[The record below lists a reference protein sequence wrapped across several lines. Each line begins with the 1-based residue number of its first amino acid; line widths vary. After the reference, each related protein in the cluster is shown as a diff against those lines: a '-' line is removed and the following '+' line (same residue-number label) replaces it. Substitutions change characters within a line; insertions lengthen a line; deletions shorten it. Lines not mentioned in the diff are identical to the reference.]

1 VPRSESL
8 TGARP
13 RAVAAAPGRRHRRPV
28 AAGAA
33 GLLIATAPA
42 TDGSAAAALPL
53 EGTTVLGR
61 LLDQLHTLGLRTAW
75 VLTRPQWREAIDAI
89 ARESGMDVRVV
100 VSADLVGDLRVA
112 AEVSG
117 EAPGTLLVARA
128 DVITHR
134 EALAGLLADPRIVSG
149 VLVGPGSARTGWCFR
164 ARSARRRIVS
174 AGSPFHR
181 VRNSNF
187 SFLGFLK
194 VDRRDREALATA
206 ARRLAELAVDRPE
219 AWQDE
224 LDRKAAEWRL
234 ERWRAAQGDDPPP
247 APEPADWPG
256 LPLDAAAEAYVAL
269 RRRVAAEDAVSL
281 LLVGLVRGDVELA
294 ASRLREFYY
303 ARPSSEADVRRSLDE
318 MSAIDEDKV
327 ALNSAV
333 KAVDGFFTT
342 YFVSPYSKYIARF
355 CARHGWTPNQMTTV
369 SMGIGVLAALA
380 FAWGT
385 RGGMIAGA
393 VLLQAAFTI
402 DCVDGQL
409 ARYTRTFSKLGAWL
423 DSVFDRGKEYLV
435 FAGLAIGATRGFGQ
449 DVWVLAASALALQ
462 TARHTLDFTFAVGQ
476 RGVVDATPQ
485 MPLEHPADVPVR
497 GGVPADPEDAEA
509 GADAALPPEPQ
520 RVARPTLKQ
529 RVVRLARVCLRQ
541 LGRLDRSRWGRW
553 AKRVVVLPIGER
565 FALISLTAALF
576 SPRVTFI
583 ALLAW
588 GGFATFYSLTA
599 RLVRTAAR

>member
-1 VPRSESL
+1 MPRSESL

-13 RAVAAAPGRRHRRPV
+13 RPARTAHGRSRRPV

-33 GLLIATAPA
+33 GLIVATAPA
-42 TDGSAAAALPL
+42 ADGGAAAALPL

-75 VLTRPQWREAIDAI
+75 VLTRPQWREAIDAVVHT
-89 ARESGMDVRVV
+89 SGIDVRVLA
-100 VSADLVGDLRVA
+100 SEDLVEDLRVA
-112 AEVSG
+112 ADVAG
-117 EAPGTLLVARA
+117 EAPGTLLVARG
-128 DVITHR
+128 DVVTHR
-134 EALAGLLADPRIVSG
+134 EALAGLLADPRVVSG
-149 VLVGPGSARTGWCFR
+149 VLVGPSSAGAGWCFR
-164 ARSARRRIVS
+164 ARGARRRVVS

-194 VDRRDREALATA
+194 VDRRDREALIAA
-206 ARRLAELAVDRPE
+206 ARRLAELAADRPE
-219 AWQDE
+219 TWEYE
-224 LDRKAAEWRL
+224 LERKSAEWRL
-234 ERWRAAQGDDPPP
+234 ERWRAAQGDDRPEP
-247 APEPADWPG
+247 PEPAEWPR
-256 LPLDAAAEAYVAL
+256 LPLDAEAEAYVAL
-269 RRRVAAEDAVSL
+269 RRRVAADDAVSL
-281 LLVGLVRGDVELA
+281 LLVGLVRSDVDLA
-294 ASRLREFYY
+294 MSRLREFYY

-327 ALNSAV
+327 ALDSAV

-342 YFVSPYSKYIARF
+342 YFVSPYSRYIARF

-369 SMGIGVLAALA
+369 SMAIGAVAALA

-385 RGGMIAGA
+385 RAGMVAGA

-449 DVWVLAASALALQ
+449 DVWVLAAAALALQ
-462 TARHTLDFTFAVGQ
+462 TARHTLDFTFALGQ
-476 RGVVDATPQ
+476 RGMVDATTH
-485 MPLEHPADVPVR
+485 MPLEHAADAPVR
-497 GGVPADPEDAEA
+497 AGVPADPEDAEA
-509 GADAALPPEPQ
+509 GAEAPLPPAPA
-520 RVARPTLKQ
+520 RIARPTLKQ
-529 RVVRLARVCLRQ
+529 RIVRMARVVLRL
-541 LGRLDRSRWGRW
+541 LGRLDRSRSGRW
-553 AKRVVVLPIGER
+553 AKRIIVLPIGER
-565 FALISLTAALF
+565 FALISITAALF

-588 GGFATFYSLTA
+588 GGFAAFYSLTA